1 MKKVN
6 KNETSDIFK
15 IKKKNKE
22 KKYFFSRYGSRGTSE
37 LCEAA
42 IICESFQSI
51 LGVIIQVRSVSL
63 FRLDL
68 CHYSG

>member
-1 MKKVN
+1 MKEVN

-15 IKKKNKE
+15 IKKNKE
-22 KKYFFSRYGSRGTSE
+22 NKYFFQDMGSEEHQNYVRR
-37 LCEAA
+37 
-42 IICESFQSI
+42 QSYVNPSN
-51 LGVIIQVRSVSL
+51 LFWGSL